1 MYAFVDRPVE
11 SLGNGGRFLLWAM
24 RGWVGAAERGQCP
37 PRALNRG
44 FVAVDAHLALPD
56 FHVAMGLLAS
66 DGRRCLA
73 LAPMP
78 CRTIAEDEAVL
89 IALWRDAARGDAA
102 RLDATL
108 ELLVEP
114 ASVAAIA
121 KAFAAAIASLSAAGF
136 DLSRLSS
143 PISQDHQETK

>member
-37 PRALNRG
+37 PRALHRG
-44 FVAVDAHLALPD
+44 FAAVDAHLALPD

-73 LAPMP
+73 LEPMP

-89 IALWRDAARGDAA
+89 IALWRAARCAPV
-102 RLDATL
+102 RLAATL

-121 KAFAAAIASLSAAGF
+121 QAFAAATASLSVAGF
-136 DLSRLSS
+136 DLSRLFS